1 MWVEWTYR
9 YTLLSHSPIPHAS
22 VGDDRL
28 LADYQAIK
36 IGTEV
41 AVIYSQ
47 HSPGWDEANSLGNVH
62 TSFTKFES
70 TVSQT
75 GQKPN
80 NQ

>member
-9 YTLLSHSPIPHAS
+9 YTLLSHSPVPHAS

-28 LADYQAIK
+28 LADYQAIE

-41 AVIYSQ
+41 AVIYNQSS
-47 HSPGWDEANSLGNVH
+47 HGSDEANSLGNIH
-62 TSFTKFES
+62 TGFTEFQS

-75 GQKPN
+75 GQ
-80 NQ
+80 

>member
-28 LADYQAIK
+28 LADYQAIE

-41 AVIYSQ
+41 AVIYNQSN
-47 HSPGWDEANSLGNVH
+47 SGCEETNSLGNVH
-62 TSFTKFES
+62 TGFPKFES
-70 TVSQT
+70 AVSQT
-75 GQKPN
+75 GQ
-80 NQ
+80 